1 MRARHHKVLLA
12 DDVLLELELE
22 KTFFQRSGFQV
33 ITATDGLSA
42 LALATSEMP
51 DIVVLD
57 QVMPGLS
64 GTEVCARLRAQP
76 ATKGVPVVITSS
88 QDHERV
94 RRACAASGVN
104 SYVPKSDGKQAL
116 LHAVAQ
122 ILRVPERKSTRLT
135 VFFSVHGSARG
146 KETLGKGVDLS
157 EAGMCLEANRRYEV
171 GVSLSLRFVLPG
183 EKQEI
188 QAQAVVKRLRALA
201 DETYSMG
208 LEFTSLTEAM
218 RERLNRYIDRSLCG
232 S

>member
-1 MRARHHKVLLA
+1 MKDEIAPGFLIAVPQLLDRNFFRSVVFLIEHHEEGA
-12 DDVLLELELE
+12 
-22 KTFFQRSGFQV
+22 FG
-33 ITATDGLSA
+33 
-42 LALATSEMP
+42 
-51 DIVVLD
+51 
-57 QVMPGLS
+57 
-64 GTEVCARLRAQP
+64 
-76 ATKGVPVVITSS
+76 VVITSS
-88 QDHERV
+88 QDPERI

-122 ILRVPERKSTRLT
+122 ILRVPERKSVRLT

-146 KETLGKGVDLS
+146 RETLGKGVDLS

-208 LEFTSLTEAM
+208 LEFTSLPEAM

-232 S
+232 N